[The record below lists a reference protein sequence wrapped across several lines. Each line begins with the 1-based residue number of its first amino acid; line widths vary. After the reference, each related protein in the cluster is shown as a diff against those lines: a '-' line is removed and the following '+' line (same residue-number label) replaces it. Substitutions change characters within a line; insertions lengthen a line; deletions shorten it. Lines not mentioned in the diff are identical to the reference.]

1 MEGEN
6 TKPKIL
12 IFGGTGYL
20 GKYMVKASV
29 ASGHKTFVY
38 ARPVTQNSRTSK
50 VEIHKEFQGIGVT
63 IIEGEL
69 DEHEKIVS
77 VLKEVD
83 VVISTV
89 AYPQFLDQ
97 LKIVDAIKVAGN
109 IKRFLPSEFGC
120 EEDRVRPLPPF
131 EACLE
136 TKRIVRRA
144 IEAAQIPYTFVSANL
159 CGAYFA
165 NVLLRPSESHDDVV
179 VYGSGEAKA
188 VFNYEEDI
196 AKCTIKTGWNFKRV
210 HVSEEELVKL
220 SETLSPPEDIPISII
235 HSALAKGDLMN
246 FELGED
252 DIEASMLYP
261 DFKFTTID
269 QLLDIFLIDPPKPAQ
284 MEGENTKP
292 KKLIFGGTGY
302 LGKYMVKASVSSG
315 HKTFVYA
322 RPVTQNSRP
331 SKLEIHKEFQGIGV
345 TIIEGELDEHKKI
358 VSILKEV
365 DVVIST
371 VAYPQFLDQLEIVHA
386 IKVAGNIKRFLPSEF
401 GCEEDRVRPLP
412 PFEAYLEKKR
422 IVRRAIEAAQIPYTF
437 VSANLCGA
445 YFVNVLLRPFESH
458 DDVVVY
464 GSGEAK

>member
-29 ASGHKTFVY
+29 SSGHKTFVY

-69 DEHEKIVS
+69 DKHEKIVF

-120 EEDRVRPLPPF
+120 EEDRVKPLPPF

-159 CGAYFA
+159 CGAYFV

-196 AKCTIKTGWNFKRV
+196 AKYTIKTGRSFKRV

-220 SETLSPPEDIPISII
+220 SQTLPPPEDIPISII

-269 QLLDIFLIDPPKPAQ
+269 QLLDIFLIDPPKPAR
-284 MEGENTKP
+284 T
-292 KKLIFGGTGY
+292 
-302 LGKYMVKASVSSG
+302 A
-315 HKTFVYA
+315 
-322 RPVTQNSRP
+322 
-331 SKLEIHKEFQGIGV
+331 
-345 TIIEGELDEHKKI
+345 
-358 VSILKEV
+358 
-365 DVVIST
+365 
-371 VAYPQFLDQLEIVHA
+371 
-386 IKVAGNIKRFLPSEF
+386 
-401 GCEEDRVRPLP
+401 
-412 PFEAYLEKKR
+412 FE
-422 IVRRAIEAAQIPYTF
+422 
-437 VSANLCGA
+437 
-445 YFVNVLLRPFESH
+445 
-458 DDVVVY
+458 
-464 GSGEAK
+464 

>member
-77 VLKEVD
+77 ILKEVD

-97 LKIVDAIKVAGN
+97 LKIVRAIKVAGN

-136 TKRIVRRA
+136 KKRIVRRA

-159 CGAYFA
+159 CGAYFV

-188 VFNYEEDI
+188 
-196 AKCTIKTGWNFKRV
+196 
-210 HVSEEELVKL
+210 LP
-220 SETLSPPEDIPISII
+220 PPEDIPISII

-269 QLLDIFLIDPPKPAQ
+269 QLLDIFLIDPPKPAR
-284 MEGENTKP
+284 T
-292 KKLIFGGTGY
+292 
-302 LGKYMVKASVSSG
+302 A
-315 HKTFVYA
+315 
-322 RPVTQNSRP
+322 
-331 SKLEIHKEFQGIGV
+331 
-345 TIIEGELDEHKKI
+345 
-358 VSILKEV
+358 
-365 DVVIST
+365 
-371 VAYPQFLDQLEIVHA
+371 
-386 IKVAGNIKRFLPSEF
+386 
-401 GCEEDRVRPLP
+401 
-412 PFEAYLEKKR
+412 FE
-422 IVRRAIEAAQIPYTF
+422 
-437 VSANLCGA
+437 
-445 YFVNVLLRPFESH
+445 
-458 DDVVVY
+458 
-464 GSGEAK
+464 

>member
-188 VFNYEEDI
+188 
-196 AKCTIKTGWNFKRV
+196 
-210 HVSEEELVKL
+210 
-220 SETLSPPEDIPISII
+220 LSPPEDIPISII